1 MPEGNEAESA
11 GSRQADREAKT
22 GRDVFCAPRR
32 KEAVLSGKKVVRG
45 AGLEPACLTAK
56 DPKSFVSANFTSR
69 A

>member
-1 MPEGNEAESA
+1 MSYKTMPGEGTLKKKGKN
-11 GSRQADREAKT
+11 GP
-22 GRDVFCAPRR
+22 FF
-32 KEAVLSGKKVVRG
+32 GKKLVRG

>member
-1 MPEGNEAESA
+1 MKKKIVG
-11 GSRQADREAKT
+11 T
-22 GRDVFCAPRR
+22 VF
-32 KEAVLSGKKVVRG
+32 ELEMVRG

>member
-1 MPEGNEAESA
+1 MFSRGNMKQMSY
-11 GSRQADREAKT
+11 KT
-22 GRDVFCAPRR
+22 TLNQELKRKRR
-32 KEAVLSGKKVVRG
+32 KMPRFLKKVVRG